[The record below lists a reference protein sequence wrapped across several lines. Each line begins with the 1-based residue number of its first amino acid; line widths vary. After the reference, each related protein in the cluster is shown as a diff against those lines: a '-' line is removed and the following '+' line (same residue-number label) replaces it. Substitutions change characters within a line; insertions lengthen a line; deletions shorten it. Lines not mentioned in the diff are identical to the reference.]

1 MSSPRESERT
11 PHAILSEMLGG
22 YRLTQM
28 LYVVAKLGVADVLAS
43 APGSAD
49 EIAARVG
56 AHPGSL
62 LRLLR
67 ALAGL
72 GVFSEDPAGR
82 FRLTPLADA
91 LRADVPRSLRPFAVS
106 YGERWW
112 WDSWGHLLHSI
123 RTGETAFDHVHR
135 EGLFDYLRRDAAAA
149 AVFHGNMTAM
159 TRADAGTIAS
169 AIDVS
174 GARLVVDVGGGHG
187 ALVIAI
193 LRAHPSA
200 RAILVDDAA
209 VVDGAGPHLDR
220 EGLSERCRLF
230 AGDFFGPLPAGGDVY
245 ILKEVVHDWGDER
258 AVAILRN
265 CRRAIASDG
274 RLLVIERI
282 VPPGNVPFVGEL
294 VDLTM
299 LVLTGGRERTEA
311 EYRALLEAAGFSLAR
326 VVATGTGTD
335 VIEAVPA

>member
-1 MSSPRESERT
+1 MSNPRETERT

-28 LYVVAKLGVADVLAS
+28 LYVVATLGVAEVLAS
-43 APGSAD
+43 APRSAD

-62 LRLLR
+62 FRLLR
-67 ALAGL
+67 TLAGL
-72 GVFSEDPAGR
+72 GVFSEDPAGC
-82 FRLTPLADA
+82 FHLTPLSDA
-91 LRADVPRSLRPFAVS
+91 LRADAHGSLRPFAVS

-112 WDSWGHLLHSI
+112 WDSWGHLLHSV

-149 AVFHGNMTAM
+149 AIFHGNMTAM
-159 TRADAGTIAS
+159 TGPEAGAIAS
-169 AIDVS
+169 AIDFS

-193 LRAHPSA
+193 LRKHPNA
-200 RAILVDDAA
+200 RAILVDEAS
-209 VVDGAGPHLDR
+209 VVDGARPRLER
-220 EGLSERCRLF
+220 EGLSERCQF
-230 AGDFFGPLPAGGDVY
+230 IAGDFFGSLPEGGDVY

-258 AVAILRN
+258 AVAILRS
-265 CRRAIASDG
+265 CRRAIAGGG

-311 EYRALLEAAGFSLAR
+311 EYRALLDAAGFSLAR
-326 VVATGTGTD
+326 VVATPVGTD